1 MNVQNLCTLC
11 ILSGL
16 SNLRSRAPAKLLGP
30 RRVVRLLAAL
40 GLFTPWAIAPAA
52 HAAVTLTTLHSFIG
66 PDGANAVG
74 GLVRGSDGNFYGM
87 TQYGG
92 LGWTGTNSSGTGT
105 VFRITHEGTL
115 SNMYRFSAG
124 LDGGWP
130 QAGLA
135 QGSDGN
141 FYGSTGGGGSYG
153 SGTVFQM
160 TPLGQFS
167 SFYSVDGSLG
177 YISSALVAARNGNF
191 YTMGGWPGGSGQGT
205 LFSLTPG
212 GLANVL
218 VSFSGTNGFPG
229 WDSDVLIQGTDGNFY
244 GTTQLGGAEFTGVFG
259 DDGQGTAF
267 VLTPDGTLTTLVS
280 FSGTNGSVPTALV
293 QGKDGNL
300 YGTTYEGGLGF
311 LSNSANEYAG
321 YGSVFKLSTNGILTT
336 LAFFNRTNGGGHPQS
351 LMQASDGN
359 LYGTTYDNGT
369 NGGYGSIFKV
379 TTTGLLTSLFQF
391 NRTNGAN
398 PYYAPLLQDTD
409 GSFYGT
415 TFNGGASNRG
425 TIFRLTLT
433 PTPPQLTLT
442 PAEGTVILSWPTNSI
457 GFILQSTT
465 NLGSLAVWTTNSQ
478 APVIINGQNTVTNPA
493 SGTQRFYRLSQ

>member
-1 MNVQNLCTLC
+1 MNENYPYGLLIGLVTATARRNSTGQNRL
-11 ILSGL
+11 
-16 SNLRSRAPAKLLGP
+16 
-30 RRVVRLLAAL
+30 RRVVGRLRPVL
-40 GLFTPWAIAPAA
+40 GLFALWAMVPAA
-52 HAAVTLTTLHSFIG
+52 HAVVTLTTLHSFSG
-66 PDGANAVG
+66 PDGANPVG
-74 GLVRGSDGNFYGM
+74 GLVRGNDDNFYGM

-105 VFRITHEGTL
+105 VFCITHQGTL
-115 SNMYRFSAG
+115 SNLYRFSDG

-141 FYGSTGGGGSYG
+141 FYGSTGGGGGYG
-153 SGTVFQM
+153 WGTVFQI
-160 TPLGQFS
+160 TRSGQFT
-167 SFYSVDGSLG
+167 SFFSVDGGLG
-177 YISSALVAARNGNF
+177 YISSALVAARDGNF
-191 YTMGGWPGGSGQGT
+191 YTMGGWPGGLGQGT

-218 VSFSGTNGFPG
+218 VSFTGTNGFPG
-229 WDSDVLIQGTDGNFY
+229 WDSDALIQGTDGNFY

-267 VLTPDGTLTTLVS
+267 VMTPDGTLTTLVS
-280 FSGTNGSVPTALV
+280 FNGTNGSVPTALV
-293 QGKDGNL
+293 QGRDSNL

-311 LSNSANEYAG
+311 VSNSANEYAG

-336 LAFFNRTNGGGHPQS
+336 LAFFNPTNGGGHPHS
-351 LMQASDGN
+351 LMQALDGN
-359 LYGTTYDNGT
+359 FYGTTYDNGT

-379 TTTGLLTSLFQF
+379 TTNGTLVGLFQF
-391 NRTNGAN
+391 DRTNGAN